1 MGNFNDII
9 KRAIK
14 RSHCMNDKRIMITA
28 LNILDLK
35 DIITEEEL
43 KYLNE
48 IFMAL
53 KEDYTLSVTSDRDTL
68 EQVVVISKQ
77 IVPIVEN
84 KHDVATLYNYLSKEK
99 TNKLENAVLN
109 FFDACSHIEEDEV
122 MIINQ
127 IVDML
132 ENSWALKNIE
142 KQDIDGKIV
151 GILKF
156 KPKYQKVKTLVK

>member
-35 DIITEEEL
+35 DIITE
-43 KYLNE
+43 

-53 KEDYTLSVTSDRDTL
+53 KKDYTLSVTSDRDTL

-77 IVPIVEN
+77 IVSIVEN
-84 KHDVATLYNYLSKEK
+84 KHDVSVLYNYLSKEK
-99 TNKLENAVLN
+99 TNKLEKVVLN

-127 IVDML
+127 IIDML

-142 KQDIDGKIV
+142 KHDIDGKEV
-151 GILKF
+151 RVLKF
-156 KPKYQKVKTLVK
+156 KPKYQKVKALVK

>member
-53 KEDYTLSVTSDRDTL
+53 KKDYTLSVTSDRDTL

-84 KHDVATLYNYLSKEK
+84 KHDVATLYNYLSKET
-99 TNKLENAVLN
+99 TNKLENVVLN
-109 FFDACSHIEEDEV
+109 FFDACAHIEEDEV

-127 IVDML
+127 IIDML

>member
-48 IFMAL
+48 IFMDL
-53 KEDYTLSVTSDRDTL
+53 KKDYTLSVTSDRDTL

-84 KHDVATLYNYLSKEK
+84 KHDVSVLYNYLSKEK
-99 TNKLENAVLN
+99 TNKLEKVVLN

-127 IVDML
+127 IIDML

-142 KQDIDGKIV
+142 KHDIDGKEV
-151 GILKF
+151 RILKF
-156 KPKYQKVKTLVK
+156 KPKYQKVKALVK

>member
-53 KEDYTLSVTSDRDTL
+53 KKDYTLSVTSDRDTL
-68 EQVVVISKQ
+68 EQVVVISEQ

-84 KHDVATLYNYLSKEK
+84 KHDVATLYNYLSQEK

>member
-53 KEDYTLSVTSDRDTL
+53 KKDYTLSVTSDRDTL
-68 EQVVVISKQ
+68 EQVVVISEQ

-99 TNKLENAVLN
+99 TNKLENVVLN

>member
-53 KEDYTLSVTSDRDTL
+53 KKDYTLSVTSDRDTL

-77 IVPIVEN
+77 IVPP
-84 KHDVATLYNYLSKEK
+84 
-99 TNKLENAVLN
+99 
-109 FFDACSHIEEDEV
+109 EETHKR
-122 MIINQ
+122 
-127 IVDML
+127 L
-132 ENSWALKNIE
+132 
-142 KQDIDGKIV
+142 
-151 GILKF
+151 ILF
-156 KPKYQKVKTLVK
+156 

>member
-48 IFMAL
+48 IFMDL
-53 KEDYTLSVTSDRDTL
+53 KKDYTLSVTSDRDTL

-84 KHDVATLYNYLSKEK
+84 KHDVSILYNYLSKEK

-109 FFDACSHIEEDEV
+109 FFDACNRIEEDEI

-127 IVDML
+127 IIDML
-132 ENSWALKNIE
+132 ENNWSLNGIE
-142 KQDIDGKIV
+142 RKFVDNREV
-151 GILKF
+151 RVLKF
-156 KPKYQKVKTLVK
+156 KATYKSVKTLIK

>member
-48 IFMAL
+48 IFMDL
-53 KEDYTLSVTSDRDTL
+53 KKDYTLSVTSDRDTL

-84 KHDVATLYNYLSKEK
+84 KHDVSALYNYLSKEK
-99 TNKLENAVLN
+99 TNKLEKVVLN
-109 FFDACSHIEEDEV
+109 FFDACSHIED
-122 MIINQ
+122 
-127 IVDML
+127 
-132 ENSWALKNIE
+132 SWALKNIE
-142 KQDIDGKIV
+142 KHDIDGKEV
-151 GILKF
+151 RILKF
-156 KPKYQKVKTLVK
+156 KPKYQKVKALVK

>member
-48 IFMAL
+48 IFMDL
-53 KEDYTLSVTSDRDTL
+53 KKDF
-68 EQVVVISKQ
+68 Q
-77 IVPIVEN
+77 
-84 KHDVATLYNYLSKEK
+84 
-99 TNKLENAVLN
+99 TNS
-109 FFDACSHIEEDEV
+109 SHCR
-122 MIINQ
+122 
-127 IVDML
+127 
-132 ENSWALKNIE
+132 K
-142 KQDIDGKIV
+142 
-151 GILKF
+151 
-156 KPKYQKVKTLVK
+156 

>member
-48 IFMAL
+48 IFMDL
-53 KEDYTLSVTSDRDTL
+53 KKDYTLSVTSDRDTL

-77 IVPIVEN
+77 MVPIVEN
-84 KHDVATLYNYLSKEK
+84 KHDVSALYNYLSKEK
-99 TNKLENAVLN
+99 TSKLEKL
-109 FFDACSHIEEDEV
+109 
-122 MIINQ
+122 
-127 IVDML
+127 L
-132 ENSWALKNIE
+132 L
-142 KQDIDGKIV
+142 
-151 GILKF
+151 
-156 KPKYQKVKTLVK
+156 